1 MPLFDTS
8 IIIIIIAAIHVL
20 GDSIVSVMW
29 FLSTDYSLPHIHW
42 SRARLIL
49 LRPLSKMDA
58 SHAIPKPTCRRRR
71 TGSAG
76 PAVRT
81 TAHAAGALMF
91 SRHPPPSLGHC
102 TCCSAGR
109 SVQWDCS
116 PVPSLSQVPPR
127 KKESAGLLVTLVSLQ
142 NGNIK
147 ELSGN
152 LPVI

>member
-91 SRHPPPSLGHC
+91 SRHPPPSLGHY
-102 TCCSAGR
+102 TCCSAVQGGR
-109 SVQWDCS
+109 CS
-116 PVPSLSQVPPR
+116 GTAPRSLPYPR
-127 KKESAGLLVTLVSLQ
+127 FLPERKRVLVC
-142 NGNIK
+142 
-147 ELSGN
+147 
-152 LPVI
+152 